1 MAVTPRYPTDG
12 GLRRAINDRITR
24 EAQARKRPKAELH
37 REFFM
42 QRLLAKVFRD
52 PAGAWI
58 LKGGTGLLVR
68 LPGAR
73 HSEDLDLLHPQTS
86 LDQAFEELRGL
97 VEVTGP
103 RDRFT
108 FRLAVRERQEDVW
121 KLHATPYLGAH
132 GLQHFP
138 IDLTAG
144 RQLVGEIDRV
154 APQQIIEIDD
164 LDPPPAFSCY
174 PLADQI
180 ADKLAAMYEF
190 HGPDRRPST
199 RWRDL
204 ADLLL
209 IIDNFAF
216 DAASTCTAL
225 DKQREC
231 REALE
236 LPAAVHAPGPRWEAE
251 YPQLAA
257 ATILPAALHR
267 LDEALTVLG
276 RCVNPLLNGELTE
289 GRWNPESSTWD
300 PATAPVRVGG

>member
-1 MAVTPRYPTDG
+1 MEA
-12 GLRRAINDRITR
+12 RILN
-24 EAQARKRPKAELH
+24 RPQAELL

-42 QRLLAKVFRD
+42 QRMLAKIFRD
-52 PAGAWI
+52 PDVPWI

-68 LPGAR
+68 IPGAR
-73 HSEDLDLLHPQTS
+73 HSQDLDLLHPDTE
-86 LDQAFEELRGL
+86 LEQAFEELRTL
-97 VEVTGP
+97 VVAVGP
-103 RDRFT
+103 DDRFRFSLVVKT
-108 FRLAVRERQEDVW
+108 RREDTWQ
-121 KLHATPYLGAH
+121 LNATPYLGAH
-132 GLQHFP
+132 ALQHFP

-144 RQLVGEIDRV
+144 RQLVGEIDRI
-154 APQQIIEIDD
+154 APRQVIEIPD
-164 LDPPPAFSCY
+164 LAPPPLFSCY

-209 IIDNFAF
+209 IIRNFEF

-231 REALE
+231 RAALE
-236 LPAAVHAPGPRWEAE
+236 LPTAVRAPGPRWEAE
-251 YPQLAA
+251 YPGLAA

-267 LDEALTVLG
+267 LDEALLVLG
-276 RCVNPLLNGELTE
+276 RCVNPLLSGELTE
-289 GRWNPESSTWD
+289 GRWNPESATWD
-300 PATAPVRVGG
+300 PAPASVHV

>member
-1 MAVTPRYPTDG
+1 
-12 GLRRAINDRITR
+12 
-24 EAQARKRPKAELH
+24 
-37 REFFM
+37 M
-42 QRLLAKVFRD
+42 QRLLAKVFSD

-73 HSEDLDLLHPQTS
+73 HSEDVDLLHPQSS
-86 LDQAFEELRGL
+86 LEQAFEELRGL
-97 VEVTGP
+97 VEIAGP
-103 RDRFT
+103 RDRFA
-108 FRLAVRERQEDVW
+108 FRLAIRERQDDVW
-121 KLHATPYLGAH
+121 KLRATPHLGAH

-154 APQQIIEIDD
+154 APRQVIEIDD

-180 ADKLAAMYEF
+180 ADKLAAMYEY
-190 HGPDRRPST
+190 HGPDRIPST

-209 IIDNFAF
+209 IIGNFEF
-216 DAASTCTAL
+216 DAASTCAAL

-231 REALE
+231 RAALE
-236 LPAAVHAPGPRWEAE
+236 LPSAVHVPGPRWEAE
-251 YPQLAA
+251 YPGLAA
-257 ATILPAALHR
+257 ATILPAALHQ
-267 LDEALTVLG
+267 LDEALLVLG
-276 RCVNPLLNGELTE
+276 RCVNPLLCGEVTA
-289 GRWNPESSTWD
+289 GRWNPESNSWD
-300 PATAPVRVGG
+300 TVPVRVG